1 MAYLRLSIVRRF
13 LFYLVDKDVNE
24 IINDAKNEG
33 ILFEF
38 DGKPIISAGT
48 ARFHCH
54 QCADI
59 DLVQKNRARGMK
71 FRFNINLLSYIH
83 SNDI

>member
-13 LFYLVDKDVNE
+13 VFYLVDKDVNE
-24 IINDAKNEG
+24 IIKDAKNTSRVKWSIPARNEG

-38 DGKPIISAGT
+38 DGIPIMSVGT

-54 QCADI
+54 Q
-59 DLVQKNRARGMK
+59 
-71 FRFNINLLSYIH
+71 INSLF
-83 SNDI
+83 